1 MRKKLT
7 RNEFRQLTISEPFYT
22 KDFIKGSNLI
32 KLYFMLR
39 GDGAIIIS
47 SRKEKET
54 YDNSK
59 VYKFKNKR
67 IGLFS
72 NNRMFKKVKTDNG
85 FKIMSKVIS
94 SYYRSPDADEEYEE
108 FLSEFDVK
116 MIRMGRDSLKRRLP
130 KMKRIKDASQR
141 SGWY

>member
-7 RNEFRQLTISEPFYT
+7 RGEFRQLTISEPFYT
-22 KDFIKGSNLI
+22 KDFIRGASLI

-39 GDGAIIIS
+39 SDGAIIIS
-47 SRKEKET
+47 TRKEKET

-67 IGLFS
+67 IGLFY
-72 NNRMFKKVKTDNG
+72 NNRTFKKVKTDNG
-85 FKIMSKVIS
+85 FKIMSKGNANHYS
-94 SYYRSPDADEEYEE
+94 SEADEEYEE

-130 KMKRIKDASQR
+130 KRKGKQCKPT
-141 SGWY
+141 